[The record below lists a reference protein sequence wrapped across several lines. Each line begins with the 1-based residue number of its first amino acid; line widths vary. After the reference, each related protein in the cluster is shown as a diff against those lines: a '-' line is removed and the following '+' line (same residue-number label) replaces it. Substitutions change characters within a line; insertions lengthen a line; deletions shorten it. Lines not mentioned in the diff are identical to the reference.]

1 MPSIIQGYEY
11 DIFISYRQKDNKQDG
26 WVTEFINSLKNE
38 IDATFKEDISI
49 YFDENP
55 HDGLHEHHEVD
66 DSLREKLKC
75 LIFIPIVSQTY
86 CDPKCFA
93 WEHEFK
99 VFVEQASNDQ
109 FGLKTKLSGGNV
121 SSRVLPVKIHDLD
134 SEDLQ
139 LFESEVGGVMRSI
152 DFIYS
157 AAGVNR
163 PLRDK
168 EEHPDDNINRT
179 IYRDQINKVA
189 NAIKEIIVSLKDGE
203 PVGDIKEDTESV
215 TQDSSEPKSLE
226 TKPKSKSKILFA
238 AIGIALAILAG
249 WWFWPMFNKSET
261 AISQS
266 LVESRIAIIPYEN
279 KTNDPEL
286 DVLGDMAAD
295 WIIKGLMNFEE
306 LKLVSYQNVK
316 DHIEYASLGNWKSF
330 SKQTGAEKI
339 IKGSFYQQ
347 GDQLIFQS
355 QIIDAVS
362 GDIEF
367 ALPEI
372 KGSKSNV
379 EKIVNDLKQR
389 IMTLV
394 AIGIESDQT
403 NDLLFQSSPP
413 TFDAYQNYIKSW
425 EYFGVE
431 YRECRK
437 YLNKAIALD
446 SSFFWP
452 YTDYVFSY
460 LNVGNYAKGDSIF
473 QLIDL
478 RFDKLTPYQ
487 NLWYDYLK
495 ETIYGNLKTSLTAIK
510 KIYEKDP
517 KGLVTNNDMGGRLL
531 MFNKP
536 NEATKVYEQIDYN
549 SYRFINIFS
558 VWRFS
563 AHAYV
568 LIRMNKL
575 VEAQEVLKY
584 VPKENATLR
593 TYNLKSYL
601 YILLGQQD
609 SIHHMITKME
619 EDNLPWDQITGVH
632 NNTSW
637 FYSLQGDKE
646 NQLKWAEL
654 SLERIKKQSKFTP
667 VAPRIEAFANYLA
680 EKYKEALPLYQ
691 DLANTQVNNWG
702 NLSRIG
708 IIYAKM
714 NNRESVEDVIQELKT
729 NDGPTRNGSYKYA
742 LARIYSALDEKELAT
757 EYMKQ
762 AFNEGFG
769 FSMGRYDYDN
779 EFVPLHVYPAYEEFV
794 KPKG

>member
-38 IDATFKEDISI
+38 IEATFKEDISI

-99 VFVEQASNDQ
+99 VFVEQADNDQ

-121 SSRVLPVKIHDLD
+121 ASRVLPVRIHDLD
-134 SEDLQ
+134 NEDAK

-157 AAGVNR
+157 ATGVNR
-163 PLRDK
+163 PLTPTDERELNLNK
-168 EEHPDDNINRT
+168 T
-179 IYRDQINKVA
+179 FYRDQINKVA
-189 NAIKEIIVSLKDGE
+189 NAIKEIMVGLKEGE
-203 PVGDIKEDTESV
+203 SVGDIKEDTKSV
-215 TQDSSEPKSLE
+215 TQDSSVPKSLE
-226 TKPKSKSKILFA
+226 TKPVSKSKILFA
-238 AIGIALAILAG
+238 SIGIALAILAG
-249 WWFWPMFNKSET
+249 WWFWTTFNKADS

-266 LVESRIAIIPYEN
+266 LIESRIAIIPYEN

-347 GDQLIFQS
+347 GEQLIFQS

-362 GDIEF
+362 GNIEF

-379 EKIVNDLKQR
+379 EKIVDDLRQR

-394 AIGIESDQT
+394 AIGMELDQSIVQ
-403 NDLLFQSSPP
+403 LLQSNPP
-413 TFDAYQNYIKSW
+413 TFDAYQNYQKAW
-425 EYFGVE
+425 DHFGVD
-431 YRECRK
+431 RDECIK
-437 YLNKAIALD
+437 FLNKAIALD
-446 SSFFWP
+446 SSFYWP
-452 YTDYVFSY
+452 YSLYIAVY
-460 LNVGNYAKGDSIF
+460 QNVGYLEKADSIL

-487 NLWYDYLK
+487 NLWNDYSK
-495 ETIYGNLKTSLTAIK
+495 EIVYGNIQTRLAVIK

-517 KGLVTNNDMGGRLL
+517 KNHGSNFLMGMQLNWS
-531 MFNKP
+531 NKP
-536 NEATKVYEQIDYN
+536 NEAIKVYEQIDLS
-549 SYRFINIFS
+549 SYQFLYAVSAFRFH
-558 VWRFS
+558 WHTY
-563 AHAYV
+563 A
-568 LIRMNKL
+568 LIRMNRL

-584 VPKENATLR
+584 VPKEYANLTTYLR
-593 TYNLKSYL
+593 QTYI

-609 SIHHMITKME
+609 SIQNMITKME
-619 EDNLPWDQITGVH
+619 EDNLPWDQITRIH

-654 SLERIKKQSKFTP
+654 SLERIKKQSKFTEVTP
-667 VAPRIEAFANYLA
+667 TTEVFANYLA
-680 EKYKEALPLYQ
+680 EQYKEALPLYQ
-691 DLANTQVNNWG
+691 DLANTQVNNWDY
-702 NLSRIG
+702 LSRIG

-714 NNRESVEDVIQELKT
+714 NNREGAEDVIQELKT
-729 NDGPTRNGSYKYA
+729 NDGPTRKGSYKYA
-742 LARIYSALDEKELAT
+742 LARIYSALNEKELAT
-757 EYMKQ
+757 EYLKQ
-762 AFNEGFG
+762 AFNEGRRFG
-769 FSMGRYDYDN
+769 MGSYDYDADL
-779 EFVPLHVYPAYEEFV
+779 VSLHGYPAYEEFV

>member
-1 MPSIIQGYEY
+1 MPSIIQDYEY
-11 DIFISYRQKDNKQDG
+11 DIFISYRQKDNQSDQ
-26 WVTEFINSLKNE
+26 WVTKFIESLKEE
-38 IDATFKEDISI
+38 INATFKEDISI

-99 VFVEQASNDQ
+99 VFIEQASDDQ

-121 SSRVLPVKIHDLD
+121 ASRMLPVKIHDLD
-134 SEDLQ
+134 SEDQQ

-157 AAGVNR
+157 EAGVNR
-163 PLRDK
+163 PLRVNDDRNK
-168 EEHPDDNINRT
+168 NLEETD
-179 IYRDQINKVA
+179 YRNQVNKVA
-189 NAIKEIIVSLKDGE
+189 NAIKEIIVGLKDGE
-203 PVGDIKEDTESV
+203 PVGDVKEDTKSV

-226 TKPKSKSKILFA
+226 TKPKSKSKILIA
-238 AIGIALAILAG
+238 SIGIALAILAG
-249 WWFWPMFNKSET
+249 WWFWPTFNQSET
-261 AISQS
+261 AIYQS
-266 LVESRIAIIPYEN
+266 LIESRIAIIPYEN

-379 EKIVNDLKQR
+379 EKIVDDLRQR

-394 AIGIESDQT
+394 ALGTELDQT
-403 NDLLFQSSPP
+403 FSSNIQSSPP
-413 TFDAYQNYIKSW
+413 TFDAYQNFQKATNL
-425 EYFGVE
+425 FGTD
-431 YRECRK
+431 YNECRK
-437 YLNKAIALD
+437 FLIKAIALD
-446 SSFFWP
+446 GSYFWP
-452 YTDYVFSY
+452 YITYVFSY
-460 LNVGNYAKGDSIF
+460 LNVGNHAKADSIF

-487 NLWYDYLK
+487 YLWYDYLK
-495 ETIYGNLKTSLTAIK
+495 ETIYGNLKTRHTAIK

-517 KGLVTNNDMGGRLL
+517 KGLVTNNDMGSRLL
-531 MFNKP
+531 EINKP
-536 NEATKVYEQIDYN
+536 NEAIKVYEQIDYN
-549 SYRFINIFS
+549 SYRFLYGWS
-558 VWRFS
+558 TWRFIH
-563 AHAYV
+563 HADA
-568 LIRMNKL
+568 LIRMNRL
-575 VEAQEVLKY
+575 LEAQEVLNY
-584 VPKENATLR
+584 VPREEATLGIYIR
-593 TYNLKSYL
+593 NSYI
-601 YILLGQQD
+601 YVLLGQQD
-609 SIHHMITKME
+609 SIQHIITKME
-619 EDNLPWDQITGVH
+619 EDNLTWNQITWVH
-632 NNTSW
+632 NNTSM

-646 NQLKWAEL
+646 SQLKWAEL
-654 SLERIKKQSKFTP
+654 SLERIKKQSKFTEVTP
-667 VAPRIEAFANYLA
+667 TIEAFANYLA
-680 EKYKEALPLYQ
+680 EKYKEALPLFQ
-691 DLANTQVNNWG
+691 DLANTQVNNWDY
-702 NLSRIG
+702 LSRIG

-714 NNRESVEDVIQELKT
+714 NNRERIEEVIQELKT
-729 NDGPTRNGSYKYA
+729 NDGPTRKGLYKYA
-742 LARIYSALDEKELAT
+742 LARIYSALNEKEVAT
-757 EYMKQ
+757 EYMKR
-762 AFNEGFG
+762 AFNEGLG
-769 FSMGRYDYDN
+769 FNIYIYDYDQ
-779 EFVPLHVYPAYEEFV
+779 ELVPLHGYPAYEEFV